1 MECASTRI
9 WLGISDFQEEGI
21 FLNVS
26 RYSFQDVFVD
36 SAIVGTN
43 LKETRWGSNQ
53 PGGGVIENCVGT
65 HRYYIEIWIKHTPVW
80 SKTTL
85 NTGGVGG
92 AWAGPQTCEMVT
104 FFLMSLALHKPI
116 LNNLK

>member
-1 MECASTRI
+1 MVFLLTRI
-9 WLGISDFQEEGI
+9 TRSLGKGVVHKLSM
-21 FLNVS
+21 LT
-26 RYSFQDVFVD
+26 R
-36 SAIVGTN
+36 TLH
-43 LKETRWGSNQ
+43 LKSLL
-53 PGGGVIENCVGT
+53 PLAS
-65 HRYYIEIWIKHTPVW
+65 VW

-92 AWAGPQTCEMVT
+92 AWVGPQTCEMVT

>member
-1 MECASTRI
+1 MECSSTRI

-43 LKETRWGSNQ
+43 LKETRWGLNQ

-65 HRYYIEIWIKHTPVW
+65 HRYFIQGAAAVW
-80 SKTTL
+80 APL
-85 NTGGVGG
+85 
-92 AWAGPQTCEMVT
+92 PQK
-104 FFLMSLALHKPI
+104 FSPHKMTQNGMKCPYE
-116 LNNLK
+116 

>member
-1 MECASTRI
+1 MTVTLPHPVLQNFIYSAKEEESLWTALEDPVLECASTRI

-65 HRYYIEIWIKHTPVW
+65 QR
-80 SKTTL
+80 
-85 NTGGVGG
+85 
-92 AWAGPQTCEMVT
+92 
-104 FFLMSLALHKPI
+104 
-116 LNNLK
+116 